1 MRRAGRGWALAA
13 AAALGLAGPALAQD
27 GRPVFLSPILTLDQD
42 RLFQDSEAGQAIE
55 QALEAE
61 AAALAAE
68 NRRIESE
75 LVAEER
81 ALTEQRATVPPDQFR
96 PLAEAFDTKVETIR
110 AAQERKAREL
120 TQRREEERQDFFRKA
135 LPVLAEIVRERGAV
149 AVLAREAVIL
159 SAGQVDITTDAIALL
174 DERVV
179 IGPDGAQS
187 EAPDAAED
195 APATPPGPASPGA
208 AAPSEPPSPGSASPD
223 EPAGRGD

>member
-42 RLFQDSEAGQAIE
+42 RLFQDSKAGQAIE

-96 PLAEAFDTKVETIR
+96 PLAEAFDSKVETIR
-110 AAQERKAREL
+110 ATQERKAREL
-120 TQRREEERQDFFRKA
+120 TQRREEDRQDFFRKA
-135 LPVLAEIVRERGAV
+135 LPVLAEIVRDRGAV

-159 SAGQVDITTDAIALL
+159 SAGQVDITADAIALL

-179 IGPDGAQS
+179 IDPDG
-187 EAPDAAED
+187 EAVPDAAE
-195 APATPPGPASPGA
+195 GA
-208 AAPSEPPSPGSASPD
+208 AADPPEPSSL
-223 EPAGRGD
+223 EPAAPEGTGQSGD